1 MTQRRTA
8 IVWFRRDLRL
18 HDQPAL
24 EAALR
29 EAERIVAVYI
39 HAPGEEAP
47 WVPGG
52 ASRWWL
58 HHSLAALA
66 QALEHRQGRL
76 NLLEGPSL
84 KTLLEVVAAT
94 GAQSVHWTRLY
105 EPALIE
111 RDRQIKAALRER
123 GVDAHSHSA
132 ALIAEPWTIKT
143 QAGQPY
149 RVFTPYW
156 RALTERLQAHAQ
168 APAPL
173 ARALPCVA
181 LDGSLP
187 LEALGLLPQIAW
199 DTGLAER
206 WRPGEDGALTLL
218 RRFGEHAVQTYA
230 AARDLPASR
239 ATSELSPHLHFGE
252 ISPRQVLYGL
262 RRALE
267 GSGATADEGASS
279 FTRELVWREFAH
291 HLLFHF
297 PHSAEAPLNARF
309 AAFPWRE
316 PRDYAQDLR
325 AWQRGRSGIP
335 LVDAGMRQLWTTGWM
350 HNRVRLVVASF
361 LTKNLLIPWQEG
373 ARWFWDTLVDAN
385 LASNSMNWQWVAGSG
400 ADAAPYFRIFN
411 PVTQSEKFDPQGEYI
426 RRWVP
431 ELAHADTG
439 SLHAPWRQPAVL
451 ARTGYPAPIVDLG
464 ASRQRALDAYER
476 LRGEAV

>member
-1 MTQRRTA
+1 MTPRRVA
-8 IVWFRRDLRL
+8 VVWFRRDLRL

-29 EAERIVAVYI
+29 EADEIVPVYI
-39 HAPGEEAP
+39 HAPDEEAA
-47 WVPGG
+47 WAPGG

-58 HHSLAALA
+58 HHSLASLA
-66 QALEHRQGRL
+66 QALQGRHGRL
-76 NLLEGPSL
+76 NLLPGPSL
-84 KTLLEVVAAT
+84 KALLEIIEAT

-105 EPALIE
+105 EPAVIE

-123 GVDAHSHSA
+123 GIEAHSHAA
-132 ALIAEPWTIKT
+132 ALIAEPWTVKT
-143 QAGQPY
+143 QAGQAY

-156 RALTERLQAHAQ
+156 RALAERLEAR

-173 ARALPCVA
+173 AAQLPCRQLSA
-181 LDGSLP
+181 SLP
-187 LEALGLLPQIAW
+187 LDSLRLLPKIRW
-199 DTGLAER
+199 DSGMAER
-206 WRPGEDGALTLL
+206 WTPGEGGARALL
-218 RRFGEHAVQTYA
+218 RRFGDEAVQGYA
-230 AARDLPASR
+230 QERDVPALR

-252 ISPRQVLYGL
+252 ISPRQVLYSL

-267 GSGATADEGASS
+267 GSGASAGEGLGS
-279 FTRELVWREFAH
+279 FERELVWREFAH

-297 PHSAEAPLNARF
+297 PHTAEAPLNGRF
-309 AAFPWRE
+309 AAFPWRR
-316 PRDYAQDLR
+316 PQDYEQDLR
-325 AWQRGRSGIP
+325 AWQRGRTGIP

-373 ARWFWDTLVDAN
+373 ARWFWDTLVDAS
-385 LASNSMNWQWVAGSG
+385 LASNTMNWQWVAGSG

-411 PVTQSEKFDPQGEYI
+411 PVTQGEKFDPQGDYI

-431 ELAHADTG
+431 ELASVDVRH
-439 SLHAPWRQPAVL
+439 LHAPWRQSAWL
-451 ARTGYPAPIVDLG
+451 ARTGYPPPIVDLA

-476 LRGEAV
+476 VRGDTV